1 MSSVIEETA
10 LATRTESSL
19 ELAPTAAAAMA
30 QYEIQSAIIIARKMP
45 RNEDQAYQKLMK
57 ASLRTSFAEH
67 ASYSFPRGKKKDPSG
82 RWVDNYVEG
91 PSINIAREAARH
103 WGNMRYGVEVLRDD
117 EETRQIRAWAWDLE
131 TNLKIS
137 AEDDFKKLVQRKTY
151 DAMGNKTGTN
161 WIPADEREL
170 RELTNRRASI
180 LLRNCI
186 LQIMP
191 SDFIEDARAK
201 CTETLQKK
209 AVSDP
214 DGERKKVIL
223 AFSSISV
230 TPEMLEQKLGHAL
243 GQCSPAEIADL
254 RKIYKSIE
262 DGNSTW
268 AEYAE
273 QPKYPDVKPAAE
285 LPKDTQAAP
294 KTAAKQTSAPKKDK
308 PAAPATAVGNPTA
321 TDDGDP
327 GVGVDAN
334 GVLIGG
340 DPFGG

>member
-1 MSSVIEETA
+1 MATVLEETA
-10 LATRTESSL
+10 LSTRTETSL
-19 ELAPTAAAAMA
+19 ELAPTSAAAMA

-45 RNEDQAYQKLMK
+45 RNEDAAYQKLMK

-67 ASYSFPRGKKKDPSG
+67 ASYSFPRGKKKDSSG
-82 RWVDNYVEG
+82 KWVDNYVEG
-91 PSINIAREAARH
+91 PSVNIAREAARH
-103 WGNMRYGVEVLRDD
+103 WGNMRYGIEVIRDD
-117 EETRQIRAWAWDLE
+117 DETRQIRAWAWDLE

-137 AEDDFKKLVQRKTY
+137 AEDDFKKLVQRKQY
-151 DAMGNKTGTN
+151 DAMGNKTGVA

-170 RELTNRRASI
+170 RELTNKRGAI

-209 AVSDP
+209 SVSDP
-214 DGERKKVIL
+214 DGERKKIIT
-223 AFSSISV
+223 AFSSLNV
-230 TPEMLEQKLGHAL
+230 TPEMLEEKLGHKLAS
-243 GQCSPAEIADL
+243 CSPVEITEL

-268 AEYAE
+268 
-273 QPKYPDVKPAAE
+273 QDFINPTYPDMTEQTKDAAKKATPTQTAVPKPTPAA
-285 LPKDTQAAP
+285 
-294 KTAAKQTSAPKKDK
+294 KKAQ
-308 PAAPATAVGNPTA
+308 PAAATTPAENPNYGTGS
-321 TDDGDP
+321 DPDP
-327 GVGVDAN
+327 GIGVN
-334 GVLIGG
+334 ING